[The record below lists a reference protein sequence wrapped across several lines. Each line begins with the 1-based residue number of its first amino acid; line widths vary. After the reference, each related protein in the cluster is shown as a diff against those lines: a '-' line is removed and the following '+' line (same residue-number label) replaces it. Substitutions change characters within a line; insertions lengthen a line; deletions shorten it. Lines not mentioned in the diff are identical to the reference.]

1 MKKISWFSPGSMD
14 INGEPWYSQGY
25 STAAISIINALKEKD
40 VGVFYNRTD
49 FPFHINFCQPHYYQ
63 LNNDYKIGYTPWEST
78 KIPPGWLHN
87 MQQCDEIWATSSFV
101 KEVYVQNNV
110 HHNIHV
116 IPHGISDDFKIIDRE
131 ITDTFNFLHVGGDSK
146 RKNAQMAV
154 DAFLELY
161 EDDLNF
167 KLVLKYNKYCY
178 AEVYIDGSLVPATQ
192 HSQIIGIPENLS
204 TEDLVR
210 LYHKC
215 HCLVYPTSGEGF
227 GMIPFEAICT
237 GMPTIVSNATG
248 CRDFAKYSIP
258 LNCTMASADWNNHH
272 YNEDTGLWAYPDL
285 NDLMD
290 LMTHVV
296 SEYDEFKK
304 YTIQSAKILHAE
316 HSWSN
321 VADKILDRIK
331 FYENSLV

>member
-1 MKKISWFSPGSMD
+1 MNPQAP
-14 INGEPWYSQGY
+14 EY
-25 STAAISIINALKEKD
+25 L
-40 VGVFYNRTD
+40 R
-49 FPFHINFCQPHYYQ
+49 
-63 LNNDYKIGYTPWEST
+63 
-78 KIPPGWLHN
+78 
-87 MQQCDEIWATSSFV
+87 
-101 KEVYVQNNV
+101 
-110 HHNIHV
+110 
-116 IPHGISDDFKIIDRE
+116 
-131 ITDTFNFLHVGGDSK
+131 
-146 RKNAQMAV
+146 
-154 DAFLELY
+154 
-161 EDDLNF
+161 
-167 KLVLKYNKYCY
+167 
-178 AEVYIDGSLVPATQ
+178 
-192 HSQIIGIPENLS
+192 IPENLS

-272 YNEDTGLWAYPDL
+272 YGEDTGLWAYPDL

-316 HSWSN
+316 HSWSS